1 MSYFL
6 IKGGQKLKGRVKI
19 SGAKNTAL
27 KIVAASLL
35 NRGINVIYNVPKILD
50 ILVILEIL
58 KYLNCRVE
66 WIGEKLIIDS
76 RNVKNKSLD
85 IEEVKKLRASV
96 VLIGPLLSLFKEVKI
111 YRPGGD
117 VIGARSINV
126 HLDSLKELG
135 CEFNANSEII
145 EGRVRKISENTII
158 LKESSVTATETLLM
172 FCALFPRKIKIRL
185 AATEPSV
192 VSLCKFLQKMG
203 VKIKGIGTPFLEIE
217 GSKKL
222 RKKIVFRIPP
232 DPIETGTF
240 IALAGATK
248 GHLILENIKYDE
260 LDSVFIVMKEMNF
273 KYKLFDS
280 KIEIFPSNL
289 KGTKIQVGL
298 YPKFPSDLQ
307 PPFGALATQ
316 AHGVTLIHDWM
327 YENRFS
333 YINELVYMG
342 ANAEIL
348 DPHRAIIIGP
358 TLLKGKEIRSL
369 DIRAG
374 AALIIAGLIATGET
388 IIYEAEKIDR
398 GYENIDE
405 KLRKIGAKIERFQ
418 D

>member
-1 MSYFL
+1 MSL
-6 IKGGQKLKGRVKI
+6 LVIKGGQRLNGEVKI

-35 NRGINVIYNVPKILD
+35 NRGVNIIYDVPKISD
-50 ILVILEIL
+50 IMVLLEIL
-58 KYLNCRVE
+58 KYLNCKIE
-66 WIGEKLIIDS
+66 WVKNRLIIDS
-76 RNVKNKSLD
+76 RNVRNKDLD

-96 VLIGPLLSLFKEVKI
+96 VLLGPLLGLFKEIKI
-111 YRPGGD
+111 FKPGGD
-117 VIGARSINV
+117 VIGARSIEI
-126 HLDSLKELG
+126 HLDALKELG
-135 CEFNANSEII
+135 CDFSFNGEII
-145 EGRVRKISENTII
+145 EGKFRKLLNKTII
-158 LKESSVTATETLLM
+158 LRESSVTATETLLM
-172 FCALFPRKIKIRL
+172 FCALLPQKVSIRL
-185 AATEPSV
+185 SATEPSV
-192 VSLCKFLQKMG
+192 VSLAKFLQRLG
-203 VKIKGIGTPFLEIE
+203 VNIRGIGTPFLEVE
-217 GSKKL
+217 GRKKL
-222 RKKIVFRIPP
+222 KRKVIFRIHP

-248 GHLILENIKYDE
+248 SHLIIENVKIDE
-260 LDSVFIVMKEMNF
+260 IDSVLIVMKEMNF
-273 KYKLFDS
+273 KYKLFNS

-316 AHGVTLIHDWM
+316 VNGVTLIHDWM

-333 YINELVYMG
+333 YINELIYMG

-358 TLLKGKEIRSL
+358 TPLRGKEIRSL

-374 AALIIAGLIATGET
+374 AALIIAGLVAVGET
-388 IIYEAEKIDR
+388 IIYEAEKIER

-405 KLRKIGAKIERFQ
+405 KLRKIGAKVEKIT